1 VGDSLNLHGP
11 SPFFFGSSSGDLHV
25 DDGLELPV
33 FYAEPLGNVDV
44 GILAREDVIRCL
56 YAILRVA

>member
-1 VGDSLNLHGP
+1 VGDSLKLHGP
-11 SPFFFGSSSGDLHV
+11 SPFFFGSSSGDHHV
-25 DDGLELPV
+25 DDGLGLPV

-44 GILAREDVIRCL
+44 EILAREHVVRRL